1 VLGGSKDS
9 SNSSKVEVDT
19 SVFKGMVE
27 DDSSGKVAVS
37 DEVED
42 KNSSYKL
49 FIFWPCIR
57 YNF

>member
-37 DEVED
+37 DEAEN
-42 KNSSYKL
+42 KNSSSKL

>member
-1 VLGGSKDS
+1 
-9 SNSSKVEVDT
+9 
-19 SVFKGMVE
+19 MVE
-27 DDSSGKVAVS
+27 DDSSGKIAVS

-42 KNSSYKL
+42 KNSSSKL